1 MNIVLF
7 KEGETFL
14 PKKDERAEHLKKV
27 LHLSV
32 GDSFKAGIINGLQG
46 MATIESIDDEG
57 VSLSFDFKEDKKAL
71 YPLTMIIAQVRP
83 ICMKRIL
90 RETVSLGA
98 ERLILPVSDLGEK
111 SYLNSSLYKSDEYKE
126 ILIDGAMQAGFSGV
140 SECILASRVEEAI
153 KSVPEG
159 ERFLLDNV
167 VGAEDLSKLDLI
179 GKRVTL
185 AIGPE
190 RGWSDRE
197 RKIFIENGFKP
208 VLLGSRILRT
218 ETASVAGAAL
228 ALARMGYL

>member
-7 KEGETFL
+7 KDGETFL

-32 GDSFKAGIINGLQG
+32 GDTFKAGIINGLQG
-46 MATIESIDDEG
+46 LAKIESIDDDG
-57 VSLSFDFKEDKKAL
+57 IALSFDFTEDKKAL

-90 RETVSLGA
+90 REAVSLGA

-126 ILIDGAMQAGFSGV
+126 ILIDGAMQAGFTGV
-140 SECILASRVEEAI
+140 SECILAARIEEAI

-167 VGAEDLSKLDLI
+167 VGAEDLSKLDLV
-179 GKRVTL
+179 GKSVTL

-218 ETASVAGAAL
+218 ETASVAGAAI
-228 ALARMGYL
+228 ALSRMGYL

>member
-1 MNIVLF
+1 
-7 KEGETFL
+7 
-14 PKKDERAEHLKKV
+14 
-27 LHLSV
+27 
-32 GDSFKAGIINGLQG
+32 
-46 MATIESIDDEG
+46 
-57 VSLSFDFKEDKKAL
+57 
-71 YPLTMIIAQVRP
+71 
-83 ICMKRIL
+83 
-90 RETVSLGA
+90 
-98 ERLILPVSDLGEK
+98 
-111 SYLNSSLYKSDEYKE
+111 
-126 ILIDGAMQAGFSGV
+126 MQAGFSGV

-153 KSVPEG
+153 KSVLEG